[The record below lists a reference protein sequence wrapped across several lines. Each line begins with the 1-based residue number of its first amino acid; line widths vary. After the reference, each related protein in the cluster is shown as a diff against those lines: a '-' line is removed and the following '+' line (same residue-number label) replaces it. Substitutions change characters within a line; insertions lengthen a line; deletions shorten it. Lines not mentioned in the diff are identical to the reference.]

1 MRNEGVDR
9 AGARAPCYKRGNRP
23 AARPVFEAMIP
34 ARALAALALALAGSG
49 TAASEGPVAPKSIDK
64 RLDVLEAMTEEVS
77 RSMERLRI
85 PGYEPPYFLSYQVKD
100 VANVEITGRFGALF
114 EDQSRRDRKLQVDL
128 RVGSYD
134 LDSSGT
140 DALAMLLGQE
150 GQTWFA
156 PKEAPLDDDPAALRN
171 ALWLVTD
178 EKYKEALSSYFK
190 KKSRSVYRSDDP
202 ERAASF
208 SREPPQRH
216 LDPPQPFSFDRI
228 RWREEVRAASLL
240 FREHPDIFDSSV
252 RLTAEKQVRWFA
264 SSEGTA
270 LVTEQTLFGLHV
282 NAAARAPDGQLL
294 ENGRTFYARS
304 EAGLPGPE
312 KLRQEVRALIAELEA
327 LRRAPV
333 IDPYTG
339 PAILAPEAT
348 GVLFH
353 EAVGHR
359 LEGDRQDDDKE
370 GQTFKGQVGKAV
382 LPTFMSV
389 IDDPTRPAEA
399 GIQLNGTYGYDDQ
412 GVPTQRT
419 VLVRDGK
426 LENFLLSR
434 RPVRPF
440 THSNGHGRSQG
451 SHPPVARMGNLIVR
465 STRQVSM
472 AELKRMLIQEAKR
485 QGKPYGLVVRDI
497 TGGNTNTM
505 SFGYQAFKG
514 TPRLV
519 YRIDV
524 ATGREELVRG
534 VELVGTPLTSI
545 NKVVATG
552 DEIRAFNGYCGA
564 ESGFVPVSTVAPAAL
579 VSEIELQRVARV
591 SERSPILPA
600 PWSEARA
607 PAP

>member
-1 MRNEGVDR
+1 MT
-9 AGARAPCYKRGNRP
+9 P
-23 AARPVFEAMIP
+23 ACTFV
-34 ARALAALALALAGSG
+34 ALAALLGTG
-49 TAASEGPVAPKSIDK
+49 TAGPASAKPPDR
-64 RLDVLEAMTEEVS
+64 RLVLLEAMTAEVD
-77 RSMERLRI
+77 RSLQRLRI
-85 PGYEPPYFLSYQVKD
+85 PSYEPPYFLSYQVKEVD
-100 VANVEITGRFGALF
+100 TTGITGRFGAVF
-114 EDQSRRDRKLQVDL
+114 EDQARHDRKLAVDV

-156 PKEAPLDDDPAALRN
+156 PKEAPLDDDAAALRN

-190 KKSRSVYRSDDP
+190 RKSRGVYRSDDP

-216 LDPPQPFSFDRI
+216 VDRPRPFSFDRS

-240 FREHPDIFDSSV
+240 FREHPEIFDSSV
-252 RLTAEKQVRWFA
+252 RVTAEKQVRWLA

-270 LVTEQTLFGLHV
+270 LVTEQALFGLHV

-294 ENGRTFYARS
+294 ENGRTFYGGS
-304 EAGLPGPE
+304 EDDLPDPE
-312 KLRQEVRALIAELEA
+312 KLRREIGTLIAELEA

-333 IDPYTG
+333 LDPYTG

-370 GQTFKGQVGKAV
+370 GQTFKGQIGKAV
-382 LPTFMSV
+382 LPSFLTV
-389 IDDPTRPAEA
+389 IDDPTQLVVGRTS
-399 GIQLNGTYGYDDQ
+399 LNGAYVFDEQ
-412 GVPTQRT
+412 GVPAQRT
-419 VLVRDGK
+419 VLVRDGVLK
-426 LENFLLSR
+426 TYLLSR

-440 THSNGHGRSQG
+440 TRSNGHGRGQG
-451 SHPPVARMGNLIVR
+451 GQPPQARMGNLIVR

-472 AELKRMLIQEAKR
+472 ADLKRMLVEEARR
-485 QGKPYGLVVRDI
+485 QGKPYGLVIQDI

-505 SFGYQAFKG
+505 SYGYQAFKG

-552 DEIRAFNGYCGA
+552 DEVRAFNGYCGA

-579 VSEIELQRVARV
+579 VSEIELQRVARAN
-591 SERSPILPA
+591 ERSPILPA
-600 PWSEARA
+600 PWNEARV
-607 PAP
+607 PGS